1 MPESLAHRWRP
12 YRDRPALLER
22 ERELVAAVTAVETEQ
37 RRLAEQYGEL
47 RRELVEIHKLLWP
60 PDRGG
65 PYRKNR
71 RPEVGGPSPIPPPIA
86 SAQLLRGRPLRRAA
100 LASLTDAA
108 RPLTLT
114 EIHRS
119 LLLAGYRLRSDHA
132 VKQLGDALRYEEQR
146 GRVRRVARG
155 TYERS

>member
-1 MPESLAHRWRP
+1 V
-12 YRDRPALLER
+12 LLER
-22 ERELVAAVTAVETEQ
+22 ERELVAAATAVEAEQ
-37 RRLAEQYGEL
+37 RRLAERYVEL
-47 RRELVEIHKLLWP
+47 RRELVEIHKLLWL

-65 PYRKNR
+65 PYRKTR
-71 RPEVGGPSPIPPPIA
+71 RPEVAGPSPIPPPVA
-86 SAQLLRGRPLRRAA
+86 GAQLLRGRPLRRAV
-100 LASLTDAA
+100 LASLNEAG

-119 LLLAGYRLRSDHA
+119 LHLSGYQLRSDHA

-155 TYERS
+155 TYERT